1 MLMAIGRPS
10 DRGVFGSALYA
21 GLCLLGLV
29 ASSPNAIADS
39 DPVAP
44 APSAPLTA
52 TPGVATMAPIPDAS
66 PLATRSQQSAA
77 PAPSKGVVVKDGV
90 VMMAPIPDNGGS
102 ADRGT
107 DLARP
112 HDAKDCLAT
121 AIYFEARGESKKG
134 QKAVAEVVLT
144 RTTTPGRPK
153 TICGVVYE
161 GAELPTGC
169 QFSFTCDGVADT
181 VSDAAAWTRA
191 LHIATIVMRTHDR
204 TNPVA
209 HGATYFHAKY
219 VMPDWASHMVKVAQI
234 GAHIFYRPWR

>member
-1 MLMAIGRPS
+1 MQMAIGRAS
-10 DRGVFGSALYA
+10 DRGVVRSTIYA

-29 ASSPNAIADS
+29 ASSRNAIADS
-39 DPVAP
+39 DPTGP
-44 APSAPLTA
+44 APGALLATTSA
-52 TPGVATMAPIPDAS
+52 VVTMAPIPDAN
-66 PLATRSQQSAA
+66 PLATRSQSGT
-77 PAPSKGVVVKDGV
+77 PAPSKGLVVKDGV

-121 AIYFEARGESKKG
+121 AVYFEARGESTKG

-144 RTTTPGRPK
+144 RTRTPGRP
-153 TICGVVYE
+153 TTVCGVVYE

-181 VSDAAAWTRA
+181 VHDAAAWARA
-191 LHIATIVMRTHDR
+191 LNIATTVMRTHDR
-204 TNPVA
+204 ANPVA
-209 HGATYFHAKY
+209 HGATYYHAKY
-219 VMPDWASHMVKVAQI
+219 VMPDWAWHMVKVARI
-234 GAHIFYRPWR
+234 GTHIFYRPWR